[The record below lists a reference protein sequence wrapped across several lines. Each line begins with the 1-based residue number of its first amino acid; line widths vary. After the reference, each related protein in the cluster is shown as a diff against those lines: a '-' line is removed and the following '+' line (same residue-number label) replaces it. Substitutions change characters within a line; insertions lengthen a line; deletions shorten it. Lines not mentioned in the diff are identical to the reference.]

1 MRYVVT
7 GATGF
12 IGAEFILTLLNAGNT
27 VYAIG
32 RNETKARTILPV
44 SDSLNFVKA
53 ELSEFKDLDSKIPEA
68 DVFVNFSWDGITVS
82 GRDMT
87 DVQKLNIQYAKE
99 AMQAAK
105 RMGCS
110 LFVETGSQAEYG
122 IVNEVISEDTP
133 CNPFSEYGKAK
144 LKVKECGFQFS
155 EKYNLKYMHLR
166 IFSMIG
172 ENDHPWTLV
181 MSALDK
187 MLANESI
194 DLSTC
199 TQNWNFIYVKDA
211 VRIIVRLCENAI
223 INENFLHEVYNIA
236 SNDTRVLK
244 CFVERMKELTCSS
257 SRLNYGVNIPNK
269 IVSLQPNITKS
280 IKDSGFDDFH
290 NFDEVINRIIE
301 NKRQYD

>member
-1 MRYVVT
+1 MKIIIT
-7 GATGF
+7 GATSF
-12 IGAEFILTLLNAGNT
+12 IGLHLMQYLLDEGHEVIA
-27 VYAIG
+27 VC
-32 RNETKARTILPV
+32 RNNSRNL
-44 SDSLNFVKA
+44 DSLVNKNVEIVFSDMQEYFTLGNKIINADAFINLAWGGTTHKERFNNDIHEENIKYSLDALEVA
-53 ELSEFKDLDSKIPEA
+53 EKI
-68 DVFVNFSWDGITVS
+68 
-82 GRDMT
+82 
-87 DVQKLNIQYAKE
+87 
-99 AMQAAK
+99 
-105 RMGCS
+105 GCKI
-110 LFVETGSQAEYG
+110 FVEAGSQAEYG
-122 IVNEVISEDTP
+122 ATFEPQSENSP